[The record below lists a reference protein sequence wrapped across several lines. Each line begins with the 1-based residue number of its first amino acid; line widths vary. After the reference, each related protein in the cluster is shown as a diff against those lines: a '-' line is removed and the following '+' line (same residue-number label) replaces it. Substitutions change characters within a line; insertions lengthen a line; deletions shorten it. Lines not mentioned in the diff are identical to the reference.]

1 LQTFPEP
8 IDFVRGV
15 LGWRPRRLDLK
26 DEFAADR
33 GRRARV
39 VFLGG
44 WANVSGEVSAN
55 NDVRRYPI
63 LDALRFVFAFW
74 VVMDHYGEFPLF
86 ADADTSVPA
95 VWLLSH
101 SYGTI
106 VCGVPAVMG
115 FFVISGFC
123 IHLPF
128 RNGKSLS
135 VARFYARRYV
145 RILIPVAAVIA
156 IYRFSGNQQP
166 LFGAKSIMWSSV
178 LWSLMCEEIYYAV
191 YPMAR
196 WCLQRWGWLP
206 VMSVAFTL
214 AAFTALRHFHRELWA
229 DFGAIQTAVIL
240 YPVWLL
246 GCFLAEKSERLTPL
260 SFTPE
265 IWTWRCLAI
274 GGAWSCEML
283 SFHGGV
289 PYTQTM
295 LWFGILAYFWL
306 RKELAYG
313 LNKQPATGLVSAGAW
328 SYSLYLMHVPAMRI
342 YARLRVPNFG
352 AELNWCLA
360 IGFILGSAYIFYLV
374 VERPSHR
381 LARRLGTAKSP
392 EARSIAQRPPD
403 TSSFAPRA
411 KSARAA
417 SV

>member
-1 LQTFPEP
+1 VWVENFYRVGRT
-8 IDFVRGV
+8 
-15 LGWRPRRLDLK
+15 WTTNARRI
-26 DEFAADR
+26 AAAAQ
-33 GRRARV
+33 RRNS
-39 VFLGG
+39 LGG
-44 WANVSGEVSAN
+44 LAIVSGELSVN

-86 ADADTSVPA
+86 ANADTSVPA

-101 SYGTI
+101 SYATI
-106 VCGVPAVMG
+106 VCGASAVMG

-128 RNGKSLS
+128 RNGKTLPI
-135 VARFYARRYV
+135 ARFYARRYV
-145 RILIPVAAVIA
+145 RILIPVVAVIA
-156 IYRFSGNQQP
+156 IYRFSGNRQP

-191 YPMAR
+191 YPVAR
-196 WCLQRWGWLP
+196 WCLRRWGWFP
-206 VMSVAFTL
+206 VLSGALML
-214 AAFTALRHFHRELWA
+214 AAFTALRHFHRELWT

-246 GCFLAEKSERLTPL
+246 GCFLAEKSERLAPL
-260 SFTPE
+260 NSTRE
-265 IWTWRCLAI
+265 IWMWRCLAI
-274 GGAWSCEML
+274 GAAWSCEML
-283 SFHGGV
+283 SFHAGV

-295 LWFGILAYFWL
+295 LWFGILAFFWL

-313 LNKQPATGLVSAGAW
+313 LNKQPAATLVSAGAW

-342 YARLRVPNFG
+342 YAKLPVPNFG

-360 IGFILGSAYIFYLV
+360 IGFILVSAYVFYLV

-381 LARRLGTAKSP
+381 LAQRLGTSKSP
-392 EARSIAQRPPD
+392 APLRVPQRVPEPDSFTPRSK
-403 TSSFAPRA
+403 SPRA
-411 KSARAA
+411 ISI
-417 SV
+417 